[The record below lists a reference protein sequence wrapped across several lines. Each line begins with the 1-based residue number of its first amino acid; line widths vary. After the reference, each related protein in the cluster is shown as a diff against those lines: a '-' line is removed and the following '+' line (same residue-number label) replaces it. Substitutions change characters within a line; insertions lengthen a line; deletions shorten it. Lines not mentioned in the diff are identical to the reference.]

1 MGTTVGK
8 TREGRG
14 CGRLRRTVG
23 LRPAS
28 PEPVNPA
35 RSSRRQHLTPLDCF
49 IERLNDAPGWR
60 RGAWVGGRLGWDVAV
75 GAALLFESGF
85 RRRGAGLL
93 ASACSV
99 VGSDSRRLLRPARGL
114 RAEGSAFSPM
124 TPMCSAIFHGGTD
137 HGLRV
142 LPVQRGLAPAD
153 PAISIRSTMRSPP
166 VDTIATVMA
175 MRTARPMA
183 NLMASCLD
191 W

>member
-1 MGTTVGK
+1 MIWNWYNPSTALSSASTT
-8 TREGRG
+8 
-14 CGRLRRTVG
+14 RLAGVAVLG
-23 LRPAS
+23 SAVIS
-28 PEPVNPA
+28 
-35 RSSRRQHLTPLDCF
+35 D
-49 IERLNDAPGWR
+49 
-60 RGAWVGGRLGWDVAV
+60 GAVAV

-114 RAEGSAFSPM
+114 RAEGSAFSRRPPCVPRFFM
-124 TPMCSAIFHGGTD
+124 WFGGTG

-142 LPVQRGLAPAD
+142 FAVHRGLAPAD